1 TTMRFLKPPMYG
13 SCWKTM
19 TTRVAVFSWRSVSRF
34 SVFGRDAS
42 TAATST
48 DMFGRK
54 RRRYSDGGNDSAS
67 EANNSLLAVT
77 DQQREQ
83 LAAPDG
89 AERRQRTSG
98 FLRSVVA
105 VRQVVADV
113 QAVYVADV
121 WHNGWSSVPAEVLKL
136 DGLVVFNAS
145 GNDIETL
152 AE

>member
-1 TTMRFLKPPMYG
+1 MRFLKPPMYG

-89 AERRQRTSG
+89 GEDASNNNISLKSITALHARKTTLMRLAKPASG
-98 FLRSVVA
+98 SGNRGSARDHVDVVA
-105 VRQVVADV
+105 
-113 QAVYVADV
+113 QAVVSP
-121 WHNGWSSVPAEVLKL
+121 WT
-136 DGLVVFNAS
+136 
-145 GNDIETL
+145 TL
-152 AE
+152 GRPW